1 MSLRSFQVRCVSSLG
16 ALLLGAVGCGTQ
28 SITIGEGEA
37 SAASEGVASAQQ
49 ALGATSSFFLSDGKG
64 TIQVGSI
71 DGGAVKA
78 AVVSQT
84 VSDDGVV
91 KKHIGLPQ
99 YESVSIP
106 VQASMPASYVEWADA
121 ALRRSFP
128 AKSLTA
134 QYCDVNRKLVF
145 SRAFSDSTLSGL
157 VFGPF
162 DAASSQVQPLFTQT
176 FTPTTTVATVG
187 DLGACK
193 GAGLTSKGYM
203 GNFVFELG
211 PLDATGVT
219 KIDEIRLASKPAP
232 ESGPREL
239 PVATRPYLSI
249 PNLRVYVS
257 ERRVDSWQKWF
268 NDFVVKGRNEEANE
282 LSGQLQL
289 TSIDGTPLL
298 TLELHGVGISRLA
311 SPSSDVVGND
321 LPSTHWVAELYVERM
336 SLSRPAP

>member
-1 MSLRSFQVRCVSSLG
+1 MSLRSFQVSCVSSVG
-16 ALLLGAVGCGTQ
+16 ALLLGATGCGVQ
-28 SITIGEGEA
+28 PITIGEAEG
-37 SAASEGVASAQQ
+37 SAASESVASAQQ
-49 ALGATSSFFLSDGKG
+49 ALGATSSFFLSDGAS

-78 AVVSQT
+78 AVMSQT
-84 VSDDGVV
+84 VSADGVV

-106 VQASMPASYVEWADA
+106 VHASMPASYIDWADA

-128 AKSLTA
+128 AKALTA

-145 SRAFSDSTLSGL
+145 SRAFSDSTLSAL
-157 VFGPF
+157 AFGPF
-162 DAASSQVQPLFTQT
+162 DAASSKLQPLFTQT
-176 FTPTTTVATVG
+176 FTPTTTVARIG
-187 DLGACK
+187 DLSACK
-193 GAGLTSKGYM
+193 GASVTSKGYM

-211 PLDATGVT
+211 QLDASGVT
-219 KIDEIRLASKPAP
+219 KIDEIRLTSSPAP

-239 PVATRPYLSI
+239 PVTTRPYLSI

-268 NDFVVKGRNEEANE
+268 NDFVVKGRNDEANE

-289 TSIDGTPLL
+289 TSIDGALLL
-298 TLELHGVGISRLA
+298 TLELQGVGISRLA
-311 SPSSDVVGND
+311 SPNSDVVGND
-321 LPSTHWVAELYVERM
+321 LSSTHWVAELYVERM
-336 SLSRPAP
+336 SVSRPAQ

>member
-1 MSLRSFQVRCVSSLG
+1 
-16 ALLLGAVGCGTQ
+16 LLLGAVGCGTQ
-28 SITIGEGEA
+28 PVTIGEDDA
-37 SAASEGVASAQQ
+37 SAASESVASAQQ

-84 VSDDGVV
+84 VGDDGVV

-106 VQASMPASYVEWADA
+106 VHASMPASYIEWADA

-157 VFGPF
+157 AFGPF
-162 DAASSQVQPLFTQT
+162 DAASSKLQPLFTQT

-187 DLGACK
+187 DFSACK
-193 GAGLTSKGYM
+193 GTGTTSKGYM

-211 PLDATGVT
+211 QLDATGVT

-232 ESGPREL
+232 ESGRREL
-239 PVATRPYLSI
+239 PVATLPYLSI

-268 NDFVVKGRNEEANE
+268 NDFVMKGRNDEANE

-289 TSIDGTPLL
+289 TSSDGTPLL

-311 SPSSDVVGND
+311 SPSSDVAGNE
-321 LPSTHWVAELYVERM
+321 LPSTQWVAELYVERM
-336 SLSRPAP
+336 SVSRPAR